1 MQITVVP
8 SRQVIKASQGE
19 TLLDACRRAGE
30 PISYSCLEGQCG
42 LCRCYLATPD
52 FAGGMLGRD
61 ALPKMRECLA
71 CQTPL
76 QSGGL
81 VEIPDANDPVVLPAQ
96 SSKGRVEALEP
107 LLADVTRATVVL
119 DKPLQYLGGQHFEIA
134 FGPKVKRYYSPN
146 AASDST
152 KLVFDIQLHPY
163 GGVSQHVRN
172 ALAVGDAV
180 RVRGPLGRSY
190 LRRKDASKILL
201 VSSGTGLGAMTSL
214 MRDIKVAKMENPVH
228 VFAGFSFAERVY
240 GREELRKWASGI
252 PSLCKSQVVVASGVL
267 NKGDQRGLLT
277 DAITSDLG
285 SLHSFTAYLFGNP
298 SAVEATSRRLLD
310 KGVSSRQLHCV
321 AYQTYDSAQPLIQRG
336 D

>member
-107 LLADVTRATVVL
+107 LLADVTRASVVL

-134 FGPKVKRYYSPN
+134 FGPKVKRYYSPTSSFILT
-146 AASDST
+146 ASFRST
-152 KLVFDIQLHPY
+152 SGMRWPSGTLFVCGDR
-163 GGVSQHVRN
+163 S
-172 ALAVGDAV
+172 DAV
-180 RVRGPLGRSY
+180 
-190 LRRKDASKILL
+190 
-201 VSSGTGLGAMTSL
+201 TSEE
-214 MRDIKVAKMENPVH
+214 KTHQKFCWFP
-228 VFAGFSFAERVY
+228 AERAW
-240 GREELRKWASGI
+240 GR
-252 PSLCKSQVVVASGVL
+252 
-267 NKGDQRGLLT
+267 
-277 DAITSDLG
+277 
-285 SLHSFTAYLFGNP
+285 
-298 SAVEATSRRLLD
+298 
-310 KGVSSRQLHCV
+310 
-321 AYQTYDSAQPLIQRG
+321 
-336 D
+336 